1 MKQYRVG
8 ERGFLTFFVSG
19 VFLPV
24 APYKYMGGY
33 EAKSPTFSKNVRE
46 NLENLRLFLSFLQA
60 KISRKGCLAKRMSI
74 ISWESLIF
82 AVREVAQMGILALF

>member
-1 MKQYRVG
+1 MKQDRVG

-33 EAKSPTFSKNVRE
+33 EGKVIKNRRK
-46 NLENLRLFLSFLQA
+46 LHSFL
-60 KISRKGCLAKRMSI
+60 
-74 ISWESLIF
+74 ESQYEMIDGDCN
-82 AVREVAQMGILALF
+82 VW

>member
-1 MKQYRVG
+1 MKEDRVG

-33 EAKSPTFSKNVRE
+33 EGKVIKNRRKLHFF
-46 NLENLRLFLSFLQA
+46 LET
-60 KISRKGCLAKRMSI
+60 
-74 ISWESLIF
+74 
-82 AVREVAQMGILALF
+82 

>member
-1 MKQYRVG
+1 MKQDRVG

-33 EAKSPTFSKNVRE
+33 EGKVIKNRRK
-46 NLENLRLFLSFLQA
+46 LHLFLELWCEM
-60 KISRKGCLAKRMSI
+60 IGGDCNVMR
-74 ISWESLIF
+74 
-82 AVREVAQMGILALF
+82 

>member
-1 MKQYRVG
+1 MKQDRVG

-33 EAKSPTFSKNVRE
+33 EGKVIKIDRKVTY
-46 NLENLRLFLSFLQA
+46 FLSKSF
-60 KISRKGCLAKRMSI
+60 I
-74 ISWESLIF
+74 
-82 AVREVAQMGILALF
+82 

>member
-1 MKQYRVG
+1 MKDDRVG

-33 EAKSPTFSKNVRE
+33 EGKVIKNRRKLHFF
-46 NLENLRLFLSFLQA
+46 LEMWYEM
-60 KISRKGCLAKRMSI
+60 ISRDCNM
-74 ISWESLIF
+74 
-82 AVREVAQMGILALF
+82 